1 MPFNSI
7 TNALAKERSCM
18 FEILIL
24 FTICIHLSDK
34 HKVEYPKRGKGM
46 LLLHFNLFSD
56 PFFQSWA
63 LMYVLNKEALP
74 VIVNIGL
81 DCGKKNDTPL

>member
-18 FEILIL
+18 
-24 FTICIHLSDK
+24 
-34 HKVEYPKRGKGM
+34 
-46 LLLHFNLFSD
+46 FSD